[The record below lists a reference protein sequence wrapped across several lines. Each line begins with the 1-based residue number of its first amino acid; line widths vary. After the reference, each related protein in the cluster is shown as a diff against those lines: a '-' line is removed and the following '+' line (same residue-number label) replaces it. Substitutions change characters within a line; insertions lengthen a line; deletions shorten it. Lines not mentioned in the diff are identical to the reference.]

1 MDSLQVRIRF
11 NKGGLYVVFS
21 FAPTNKAARPMDGYS

>member
-1 MDSLQVRIRF
+1 MDLLQVRIRF

-21 FAPTNKAARPMDGYS
+21 FAPANKAARPMDGYS